1 MVEFGIKFF
10 DEVGKGV
17 GSPDFEH
24 PDADVPTEA
33 PHWAGASPQYLTD
46 TELGYRH
53 WNWTPT
59 ELDAEKQVG
68 C

>member
-10 DEVGKGV
+10 DEVGKEI

-33 PHWAGASPQYLTD
+33 PHRAGAP
-46 TELGYRH
+46 
-53 WNWTPT
+53 P
-59 ELDAEKQVG
+59 
-68 C
+68 